1 LYLLQRVRDE
11 AHRFAISYHK
21 NLRSKY
27 LIKSALNEIPG
38 VGPKTKKLLLEHFG
52 NLDNIKESDEE
63 AIIKVIGE
71 SKYKLIKE
79 YL

>member
-1 LYLLQRVRDE
+1 MTMDPFKVGLVRND
-11 AHRFAISYHK
+11 H
-21 NLRSKY
+21 
-27 LIKSALNEIPG
+27 
-38 VGPKTKKLLLEHFG
+38 KLLLEHFG